1 VSKLLVVAIGVFL
14 VNLPFGLW
22 RAGVR
27 KASLPWFAA
36 VHLPVPLVVL
46 MRYASGLGFQLS
58 TFPVLVGAFFAGQL
72 VGGRLRGAVKPKR
85 AGGSTNGPRE
95 GGPDSG

>member
-1 VSKLLVVAIGVFL
+1 MSRLVMVAVGVFV
-14 VNLPFGLW
+14 VNLPFGFW

-27 KASLPWFAA
+27 RPSAPWFVA
-36 VHLPVPLVVL
+36 VHAPVPLVVL

-72 VGGRLRGAVKPKR
+72 VGGRLRGVGRPEGPAVR
-85 AGGSTNGPRE
+85 
-95 GGPDSG
+95 